1 MVSLATGSLT
11 IPKQK
16 IDPWLGKILNGSCV
30 ATLSGQTPM
39 TFGEGQSWT
48 FDIGEAEYVAE
59 GGNKGA
65 STVTPTSTTVKP
77 FKFHK
82 TLRFNEE
89 VLWAEEDR
97 QIEVVDEILALIQPA
112 LSRAL
117 DFGVFHEINPT
128 GGAVVAA
135 MNGGLADTTNLVEYA
150 ALAEPAVGI
159 SLGTVSV
166 AITTG
171 VLTVSAPES
180 LVVGDIVRLGTMT
193 NAAPLIAGK
202 DYYVKTAPSTTTLT
216 LSETL
221 GGAEISTT
229 SAGSSTS
236 IQRVTFIPAKPYA
249 SLDAADALVLADGF
263 VPRDIALD
271 PTYAARFSALRGTNS
286 EQKLYPNFRLGIETS
301 ELDGHRASV
310 SNTVRGSGVLAVD
323 TKVLGF
329 VGDFSAI
336 RWGVQKQ
343 IGLELIKYGDPDGG
357 GDLKRANQ
365 VAFRAE
371 VVYGWG
377 IANLNAFAKIHDLV

>member
-1 MVSLATGSLT
+1 MATLATGSLS

-16 IDPWLGKILNGSCV
+16 IAPWLGKIQNGSCV
-30 ATLSGQTPM
+30 ASLSAQTPM
-39 TFGEGQSWT
+39 TFGEGESWT

-59 GGNKGA
+59 GGSKGA
-65 STVTPTSTTVKP
+65 STVTPTSKTIKP

-89 VLWAEEDR
+89 VLWADEDR
-97 QIEVVDEILALIQPA
+97 QLEVVDEILALIQPA

-135 MNGGLADTTNLVEYA
+135 MNGGLTDTTNLVEYVA
-150 ALAEPAVGI
+150 A
-159 SLGTVSV
+159 
-166 AITTG
+166 
-171 VLTVSAPES
+171 
-180 LVVGDIVRLGTMT
+180 D
-193 NAAPLIAGK
+193 
-202 DYYVKTAPSTTTLT
+202 
-216 LSETL
+216 
-221 GGAEISTT
+221 
-229 SAGSSTS
+229 
-236 IQRVTFIPAKPYA
+236 KPYV
-249 SLDAADALVLADGF
+249 SLDAADGLVLADGY

-271 PTYAARFSALRGTNS
+271 PTYAAKFSALRGTSS
-286 EQKLYPNFRLGIETS
+286 EQKLYPNFRLGLETS

-336 RWGVQKQ
+336 RWGVQKS
-343 IGLELIKYGDPDGG
+343 IGLEVIKYGDPDGG
-357 GDLKRANQ
+357 GDLKRFNQ

-377 IANLNAFAKIHDLV
+377 VADLNAFSKIHDLV

>member
-1 MVSLATGSLT
+1 MTSLATGSLT

-16 IDPWLGKILNGSCV
+16 IAPWLGKIQNGSCV
-30 ATLSGQTPM
+30 ASLSAQTPM
-39 TFGEGQSWT
+39 TFGEGESWT

-59 GGNKGA
+59 GGAKGA
-65 STVTPTSTTVKP
+65 SSVTPTSKTIKP

-89 VLWAEEDR
+89 VLWADEDR
-97 QIEVVDEILALIQPA
+97 QLEVVDEILALIQPA

-135 MNGGLADTTNLVEYA
+135 MNGGLTDTTNLVEYVA
-150 ALAEPAVGI
+150 A
-159 SLGTVSV
+159 
-166 AITTG
+166 
-171 VLTVSAPES
+171 
-180 LVVGDIVRLGTMT
+180 D
-193 NAAPLIAGK
+193 
-202 DYYVKTAPSTTTLT
+202 
-216 LSETL
+216 
-221 GGAEISTT
+221 
-229 SAGSSTS
+229 
-236 IQRVTFIPAKPYA
+236 KPYV
-249 SLDAADALVLADGF
+249 SLDAADGLVLADGF

-271 PTYAARFSALRGTNS
+271 PTYAAKFSALRGTSS
-286 EQKLYPNFRLGIETS
+286 EQKLYPNFRLGLETS

-310 SNTVRGSGVLAVD
+310 SNTVRGTGVLAVD

-336 RWGVQKQ
+336 RWGVQKS
-343 IGLELIKYGDPDGG
+343 IGLEVIKFGDPDGG
-357 GDLKRANQ
+357 GDLKRYNQ

-377 IANLNAFAKIHDLV
+377 VADLNAFAKIHDLV

>member
-1 MVSLATGSLT
+1 MVALATGSLS

-16 IDPWLGKILNGSCV
+16 IDPWLGAIKSGSAV
-30 ATLSGQTPM
+30 AELSAQTPM
-39 TFGEGQSWT
+39 TFGEGESWT
-48 FDIGEAEYVAE
+48 FNIGEAEYVAE
-59 GGNKGA
+59 GGDKGA
-65 STVTPTSTTVKP
+65 STIVPTTKTIKP

-89 VLWAEEDR
+89 VLWADEDR
-97 QIEVVDEILALIQPA
+97 QLEVIDEILALIQPA

-135 MNGGLADTTNLVEYA
+135 MNGGLTDTTNLVEYVA
-150 ALAEPAVGI
+150 A
-159 SLGTVSV
+159 
-166 AITTG
+166 
-171 VLTVSAPES
+171 
-180 LVVGDIVRLGTMT
+180 
-193 NAAPLIAGK
+193 N
-202 DYYVKTAPSTTTLT
+202 
-216 LSETL
+216 
-221 GGAEISTT
+221 
-229 SAGSSTS
+229 
-236 IQRVTFIPAKPYA
+236 KPYV
-249 SLDAADALVLADGF
+249 SLDAADDLVLADGF
-263 VPRDIALD
+263 VPRDVALS
-271 PTYAARFSALRGTNS
+271 PTYAAKFSALRGTNS
-286 EQKLYPNFRLGIETS
+286 EQKLYPNFRLGVETS

-310 SNTVRGSGVLAVD
+310 SNTVSGTGVLAVD

-357 GDLKRANQ
+357 GDLKRKNQ

-377 IANLNAFAKIHDLV
+377 IADLNAFAKIHDLV

>member
-1 MVSLATGSLT
+1 MTSLATGSLS

-16 IDPWLGKILNGSCV
+16 IAPWLGKIQNGSCV
-30 ATLSGQTPM
+30 ATLSAQTPM
-39 TFGEGQSWT
+39 TFGEGESWT

-59 GGNKGA
+59 GGQKGA
-65 STVTPTSTTVKP
+65 STVTPTSKAVKP

-89 VLWAEEDR
+89 VLWADEDR
-97 QIEVVDEILALIQPA
+97 QLEVIDEILALIQPA

-135 MNGGLADTTNLVEYA
+135 MNGGLTDTTNLVEYVA
-150 ALAEPAVGI
+150 A
-159 SLGTVSV
+159 
-166 AITTG
+166 
-171 VLTVSAPES
+171 
-180 LVVGDIVRLGTMT
+180 D
-193 NAAPLIAGK
+193 
-202 DYYVKTAPSTTTLT
+202 
-216 LSETL
+216 
-221 GGAEISTT
+221 
-229 SAGSSTS
+229 
-236 IQRVTFIPAKPYA
+236 KPYV
-249 SLDAADALVLADGF
+249 SLDAADGLILADGF

-271 PTYAARFSALRGTNS
+271 PTYAAKFSALRGASS

-310 SNTVRGSGVLAVD
+310 SNTVRGTGVLAVD

-329 VGDFSAI
+329 AGDFSAI
-336 RWGVQKQ
+336 RWGVQKS
-343 IGLELIKYGDPDGG
+343 IGLEVIKYGDPDGG
-357 GDLKRANQ
+357 GDLKRNNQ

-377 IANLNAFAKIHDLV
+377 IADLNAFAKIHDLV

>member
-1 MVSLATGSLT
+1 MVALATGSLS

-16 IDPWLGKILNGSCV
+16 IDPWLGAIQNGSCV
-30 ATLSGQTPM
+30 ATLSAQTPM
-39 TFGEGQSWT
+39 TFGEGESWT

-59 GGNKGA
+59 GGDKGA
-65 STVTPTSTTVKP
+65 STVTPTSKTIKP

-89 VLWAEEDR
+89 VLWADEDR
-97 QIEVVDEILALIQPA
+97 QLEVVDEILELIQPA

-135 MNGGLADTTNLVEYA
+135 MNGGLTDTTNLVEYA
-150 ALAEPAVGI
+150 AA
-159 SLGTVSV
+159 
-166 AITTG
+166 
-171 VLTVSAPES
+171 
-180 LVVGDIVRLGTMT
+180 D
-193 NAAPLIAGK
+193 
-202 DYYVKTAPSTTTLT
+202 
-216 LSETL
+216 
-221 GGAEISTT
+221 
-229 SAGSSTS
+229 
-236 IQRVTFIPAKPYA
+236 KPYV
-249 SLDAADALVLADGF
+249 SLDAADGLVLADGF

-271 PTYAARFSALRGTNS
+271 PTYAAKFSALRGTTS

-310 SNTVRGSGVLAVD
+310 SNTVRGTGVLAVD

-357 GDLKRANQ
+357 GDLKRKNQ

-377 IANLNAFAKIHDLV
+377 IANLNAFSKIHDLV